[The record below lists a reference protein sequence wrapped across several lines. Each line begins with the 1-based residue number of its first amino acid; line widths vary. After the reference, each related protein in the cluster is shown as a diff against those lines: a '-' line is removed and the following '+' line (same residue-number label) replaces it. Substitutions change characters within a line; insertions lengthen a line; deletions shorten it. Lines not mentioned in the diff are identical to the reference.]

1 MTKVSKNIVSL
12 VLISTVVLLSSSA
25 MAATSKI
32 AGGKHD
38 FTAAGGA
45 FYHDPTPGST
55 QTCVYCHTPHNA
67 GQTRLL
73 WNKDV
78 KSATTFRLY
87 TSSGTLTNVVRT
99 QSSLSA
105 NSPSLLC
112 LSCHDGKTAINVLHT
127 GGKGTSAPGYPAG
140 SAFAYGN
147 AELIMPGSTTDFF
160 GNAGPNLAIGRG
172 VNDRNDFDPT
182 TGDNLTDD
190 HPIGFSYS
198 AVLVERSAGLNPIA
212 TPQSAGIRFFGP
224 NNKVEC
230 STCHD
235 PHVNYNGA
243 TGGDVNLKPFLVMS
257 NSGSALCL
265 KCHNK

>member
-1 MTKVSKNIVSL
+1 MSIVSKKIVKL
-12 VLISTVVLLSSSA
+12 FIISIVVMLSSSA
-25 MAATSKI
+25 MAATSQI

-38 FTAAGGA
+38 FTLAGGA

-55 QTCVYCHTPHNA
+55 QTCIYCHTPHNA
-67 GQTRLL
+67 GKTRVL

-78 KSATTFRLY
+78 KSAINFRLY
-87 TSSGTLTNVVRT
+87 TSSGTLTNTVRT
-99 QSSLSA
+99 QSSLDA

-127 GGKGTSAPGYPAG
+127 GGKGTAAPGYPAG
-140 SAFAYGN
+140 SAFAYGA
-147 AELIMPGSTTDFF
+147 AELIMPGSVTDFF

-172 VNDRNDFDPT
+172 IGDRSDFDPT
-182 TGDNLTDD
+182 AGDDLTDD

-198 AVLVERSAGLNPIA
+198 AVFAERSAGLNAIA
-212 TPQSAGIRFFGP
+212 TPQAAGIRFFGP

-235 PHVNYNGA
+235 PHVNYDA
-243 TGGDVNLKPFLVMS
+243 AKGGNPALKPFLVMS
-257 NSGSALCL
+257 NSGSALCM